1 MKIKKLKKVLAGMLS
16 AAMVMSTMAV
26 TAFAAGPDTILEDTG
41 SLTINKY
48 EGNTTGKPLE
58 GVEFTMYKIA
68 DITQTVSNGAVDTKA
83 TPVEE
88 IADKLTAEELT
99 SIANG
104 STSSEEWAALLQQI
118 SLEDLTEHTNGTTGS
133 NGQVVFSNVP
143 IGIYAVAET
152 DAPSQV
158 ISKSANFIVSIPMTT
173 DDGDS
178 WTKEE
183 LPWADQAVVA
193 NPKNATAY
201 GGISLLKQGKTGN
214 RNASA
219 LVGVEFVLQ
228 QQVEGNWS
236 TIQSN
241 LTTDGSGV
249 INVQDLSPATYR
261 FVEVDLGENDGY
273 ILDGKATYEF
283 EIRLVDGESHIFYD
297 ANGDGEK
304 EDQNGDGSVGY
315 TINALNE
322 KPTLEKTVKD
332 GDNWDDETDAS
343 IGDTVTWK
351 VTASVPSKVNELK
364 EFSLKDTMS
373 QALTWVS
380 EEEAQLTITTD
391 PGVELTRDT
400 DYTLTVPQNN
410 TAGGSWTI
418 SFTQVGK
425 NKLAASNV
433 TSIDVTF
440 NTVLN
445 ANASVGS
452 AGNLNTGELDY
463 SNAIYPTEDPSNP
476 NAGKEPGKDVI
487 TDQAIVYT
495 FALGVEKVDGST
507 KTPLAN
513 VTFDLYSYEGEEANV
528 TEDILESS
536 GTPISVAQTEA
547 GVGHYVVDGAGNAT
561 LTTDAEGNIVVNGL
575 KNGNYYLVETKTNDG
590 YNLLKEPVKVEINV
604 TFATTTET
612 KTETDLDGNTTST
625 TTVKTTSFEGGKDN
639 TGTYEIEV
647 QNNKGFQLPTT
658 GGTGTILASLIGIL
672 LMGGGAFV
680 FFSSRK
686 KKNA

>member
-1 MKIKKLKKVLAGMLS
+1 MKIKKLKKVIAGMLS

-26 TAFAAGPDTILEDTG
+26 TAFAAGPDTILKDTG

-68 DITQTVSNGAVDTKA
+68 DITQTVSNGVVDTKA

-88 IADKLTAEELT
+88 IADKLSAEELT

-118 SLEDLTEHTNGTTGS
+118 SLEDLTEHTHGTTGS

-173 DDGDS
+173 DAGDS
-178 WTKEE
+178 WNY
-183 LPWADQAVVA
+183 DVVA

-219 LVGVEFVLQ
+219 LAGVEFVLQ

-322 KPTLEKTVKD
+322 KPTLDKTVKD
-332 GDNWDDETDAS
+332 GVNWDDETDAS

-351 VTASVPSKVNELK
+351 VTASVPSKVDELK
-364 EFSLKDTMS
+364 VYSLKDTMS
-373 QALTWVS
+373 SALTWVS
-380 EEEAQLTITTD
+380 EEAAQLTITTS
-391 PGVELTRDT
+391 PAVTLEKDT
-400 DYTLTVPQNN
+400 DYTLTVPENG

-418 SFTQVGK
+418 TFTDAGK
-425 NKLAASNV
+425 AKLAENDV

-445 ANASVGS
+445 TNASVGS

-476 NAGKEPGKDVI
+476 NDDKEPGKDVI

-495 FALGVEKVDGST
+495 FALGVEKVDGRT
-507 KTPLAN
+507 RTPLAN

-604 TFATTTET
+604 AYTTTT
-612 KTETDLDGNTTST
+612 STVTNTDENGNTTST
-625 TTVKTTSFEGGKDN
+625 TTVTTSTFEGGKDN
-639 TGTYEIEV
+639 TGTYKIEV

-658 GGTGTILASLIGIL
+658 GGAGTLLASLIGIL
-672 LMGGGAFV
+672 LMGCGAFV
-680 FFSSRK
+680 FISSRK
-686 KKNA
+686 RKNA

>member
-1 MKIKKLKKVLAGMLS
+1 MKIKKLKKVLAGALS

-48 EGNTTGKPLE
+48 EGNTTDKPLE

-68 DITQTVSNGAVDTKA
+68 DITQTVSNGVVDTKA

-104 STSSEEWAALLQQI
+104 STSSGEWAALLQQI
-118 SLEDLTEHTNGTTGS
+118 SLEDLTEHTHGTTGS

-158 ISKSANFIVSIPMTT
+158 ISKTANFIVSIPMTT
-173 DDGDS
+173 DNGDS
-178 WTKEE
+178 WNY
-183 LPWADQAVVA
+183 DVVA
-193 NPKNATAY
+193 NPKNETAY

-214 RNASA
+214 GSASA
-219 LVGVEFVLQ
+219 LEDVKFVLQ
-228 QQVEGNWS
+228 QQIDGGWT
-236 TIQSN
+236 TIQED
-241 LTTDGSGV
+241 LTTSSTGLITV
-249 INVQDLSPATYR
+249 EDLSPATYR
-261 FVEVDLGENDGY
+261 FVEVDLGKNDGY
-273 ILDGKATYEF
+273 ILDGKAAYEF
-283 EIRLVDGESHIFYD
+283 EIRLVNGESHIFYD
-297 ANGDGEK
+297 ANGDGTK
-304 EDQNGDGSVGY
+304 EDQDADGSLGY

-332 GDNWDDETDAS
+332 GDNWDNETDAS

-351 VTASVPSKVNELK
+351 VTASVPSKVDELK
-364 EFSLKDTMS
+364 VYSLKDTMS
-373 QALTWVS
+373 SALTWVS
-380 EEEAQLTITTD
+380 EEAAQLTITTS
-391 PGVELTRDT
+391 PAVTLEKDT
-400 DYTLTVPQNN
+400 DYTLTVPENG

-418 SFTQVGK
+418 TFTAAGK
-425 NKLAASNV
+425 AKLAENDV

-445 ANASVGS
+445 TNASVGS
-452 AGNLNTGELDY
+452 TGNLNTGELDY

-476 NAGKEPGKDVI
+476 NDDKEPGKDVI

-495 FALGVEKVDGST
+495 FALGVEKVDGRT
-507 KTPLAN
+507 RTPLAN

-604 TFATTTET
+604 AYTTTT
-612 KTETDLDGNTTST
+612 STVTNTDDNGNTTST
-625 TTVKTTSFEGGKDN
+625 TTVTTSTFEGGKDN
-639 TGTYEIEV
+639 TGTYKIEV

-658 GGTGTILASLIGIL
+658 GGAGTLLASLIGIL

-680 FFSSRK
+680 FISSRK
-686 KKNA
+686 RKNA

>member
-26 TAFAAGPDTILEDTG
+26 TAFAAGPDTILKDKG

-48 EGNTTGKPLE
+48 EGNTTDKPLE

-68 DITQTVSNGAVDTKA
+68 DITQTVSNGVVDTKA

-104 STSSEEWAALLQQI
+104 STSSDEWNALLQQI
-118 SLEDLTEHTNGTTGS
+118 GLEDLTVYAKDTTDS
-133 NGQVVFSNVP
+133 NGQAKFSDVP

-178 WTKEE
+178 WNY
-183 LPWADQAVVA
+183 DVVA

-214 RNASA
+214 GNASA
-219 LVGVEFVLQ
+219 LAGVEFVLQ
-228 QQVEGNWS
+228 QQDEGSW
-236 TIQSN
+236 TTVQSG
-241 LTTDGSGV
+241 LKTDGSGL
-249 INVQDLSPATYR
+249 INVADLSPATYR
-261 FVEVDLGENDGY
+261 FVEVGLGENAGY
-273 ILDGKATYEF
+273 ILDGKAAYEF
-283 EIRLVDGESHIFYD
+283 EIRLVDGKSHIFYD
-297 ANGDGEK
+297 ADGDGEK
-304 EDQNGDGSVGY
+304 EDQDEDGNLGY
-315 TINALNE
+315 TINVLNE

-332 GDNWDDETDAS
+332 GDNWDNETDAS

-364 EFSLKDTMS
+364 VYSLKDTMS
-373 QALTWVS
+373 SALTWVS
-380 EEEAQLTITTD
+380 KEAAHLTITTT
-391 PGVELTRDT
+391 PEVTLTENT
-400 DYTLTVPQNN
+400 DYTLSVPSDN

-418 SFTQVGK
+418 TFTDDGK
-425 NKLAASNV
+425 AKLAQSDV

-445 ANASVGS
+445 TNAAVGS

-476 NAGKEPGKDVI
+476 NNDKEPSQDVI

-507 KTPLAN
+507 NTPLAN
-513 VTFDLYSYEGEEANV
+513 VTFDLYAYNGTEENV
-528 TEDILESS
+528 TENTLKSS
-536 GTPISVAQTEA
+536 GTKVKVTATA
-547 GVGHYVVDGAGNAT
+547 DGAGHYVVDAAGNAT
-561 LTTDAEGNIVVNGL
+561 LTTDSAGNIGVNGL
-575 KNGNYYLVETKTNDG
+575 ENGNYYLVETKTNDG
-590 YNLLKEPVKVEINV
+590 YNLLSKPVKVEINV
-604 TFATTTET
+604 VYTTTT
-612 KTETDLDGNTTST
+612 TTVTNTDEDGITTIT
-625 TTVKTTSFEGGKDN
+625 TTVKTDTFTGGENN
-639 TGTYEIEV
+639 TGTYKIQV

-658 GGTGTILASLIGIL
+658 GGAGTLLASLIGIL

-680 FFSSRK
+680 FISSRK
-686 KKNA
+686 KKKAE

>member
-1 MKIKKLKKVLAGMLS
+1 M
-16 AAMVMSTMAV
+16 
-26 TAFAAGPDTILEDTG
+26 D
-41 SLTINKY
+41 
-48 EGNTTGKPLE
+48 
-58 GVEFTMYKIA
+58 
-68 DITQTVSNGAVDTKA
+68 
-83 TPVEE
+83 
-88 IADKLTAEELT
+88 
-99 SIANG
+99 
-104 STSSEEWAALLQQI
+104 
-118 SLEDLTEHTNGTTGS
+118 TTGS

-178 WTKEE
+178 WNY
-183 LPWADQAVVA
+183 DVVA

-214 RNASA
+214 GNASA
-219 LVGVEFVLQ
+219 LEGVEFVLQ

-241 LTTDGSGV
+241 LTTNGSGV

-283 EIRLVDGESHIFYD
+283 EIRLVDGKSHIFYD

-304 EDQNGDGSVGY
+304 EDQNGDESVGY

-418 SFTQVGK
+418 SFTQDGK
-425 NKLAASNV
+425 NKLATSNV

-476 NAGKEPGKDVI
+476 NDDKEPGKDVI

-507 KTPLAN
+507 RTPLAN
-513 VTFDLYSYEGEEANV
+513 VTFDLYSYEGEEEV
-528 TEDILESS
+528 TEDILKSS
-536 GTPISVAQTEA
+536 GTPISVAQTGA

-575 KNGNYYLVETKTNDG
+575 KNGNYYLVETKTNAG

>member
-26 TAFAAGPDTILEDTG
+26 TAFAAGPDTILKDTG

-68 DITQTVSNGAVDTKA
+68 DITQTVSNGVVDTKA
-83 TPVEE
+83 TPVEK

-104 STSSEEWAALLQQI
+104 STSSEEWAALLRQI
-118 SLEDLTEHTNGTTGS
+118 SLEDLTEHTHGTTGS

-178 WTKEE
+178 WNY
-183 LPWADQAVVA
+183 DVVA

-219 LVGVEFVLQ
+219 LAGVEFVLQ
-228 QQVEGNWS
+228 QKVEGNWS

-332 GDNWDDETDAS
+332 GDNWENETDAS

-418 SFTQVGK
+418 SFTQDGK

-476 NAGKEPGKDVI
+476 NDGKEPGKDVI

-513 VTFDLYSYEGEEANV
+513 VTFDLYSYEGEEENV

-590 YNLLKEPVKVEINV
+590 YNLLSKPVKVEINV
-604 TFATTTET
+604 KYTTTTTTVTNTNE
-612 KTETDLDGNTTST
+612 DGITTST
-625 TTVKTTSFEGGKDN
+625 TTVTTDTFTGGENN
-639 TGTYEIEV
+639 TGTYKIQV
-647 QNNKGFQLPTT
+647 QNNKGFQLPVT
-658 GGTGTILASLIGIL
+658 GGAGTLLASLIGIL

-680 FFSSRK
+680 FVSSRK

>member
-118 SLEDLTEHTNGTTGS
+118 SLEDLTEHTHGTTGS

>member
-26 TAFAAGPDTILEDTG
+26 TAFAAGPDTILKDTG

-48 EGNTTGKPLE
+48 EGNTTDKPLE

-68 DITQTVSNGAVDTKA
+68 DITQTVSNGVVDTKA

-104 STSSEEWAALLQQI
+104 STSSAEWAALLQQI
-118 SLEDLTEHTNGTTGS
+118 SLEDLTEHTHGTTGS

-173 DDGDS
+173 NNGDS
-178 WTKEE
+178 WNY
-183 LPWADQAVVA
+183 DVVA

-214 RNASA
+214 GNASA
-219 LVGVEFVLQ
+219 LAGVEFVLQ
-228 QQVEGNWS
+228 QQVEGTWS
-236 TIQSN
+236 TIQSG
-241 LTTDGSGV
+241 LKTDGSGV

-283 EIRLVDGESHIFYD
+283 EIRLVDGKSHIFYD
-297 ANGDGEK
+297 ANEDGEK
-304 EDQNGDGSVGY
+304 EDQNGDGSLGY

-332 GDNWDDETDAS
+332 GENWDDETDAS

-418 SFTQVGK
+418 SFTQDGK

-476 NAGKEPGKDVI
+476 NDGKEPGKDVI

-513 VTFDLYSYEGEEANV
+513 VTFDLYSYEGKEENV
-528 TEDILESS
+528 TEDTLKKD

-590 YNLLKEPVKVEINV
+590 YNLLSKPVKVEINV
-604 TFATTTET
+604 KYTTT
-612 KTETDLDGNTTST
+612 T
-625 TTVKTTSFEGGKDN
+625 TTVTNTNEDGITTSSTTVTTDTFTGGENN
-639 TGTYEIEV
+639 TGTYKIQV
-647 QNNKGFQLPTT
+647 QNNKGFQLPVT
-658 GGTGTILASLIGIL
+658 GGAGTLLASLIGIL

-680 FFSSRK
+680 FVSSRK

>member
-26 TAFAAGPDTILEDTG
+26 TAFAVGPDTILEDTG

-68 DITQTVSNGAVDTKA
+68 DITQTVSNGVVDTKA

-88 IADKLTAEELT
+88 IADKLTAQELT

-104 STSSEEWAALLQQI
+104 STSSGEWAALLQQI
-118 SLEDLTEHTNGTTGS
+118 SLEDLTEHTHGTTGS

-178 WTKEE
+178 WNY
-183 LPWADQAVVA
+183 DVVA

-351 VTASVPSKVNELK
+351 VTASVPSKVNELR

>member
-26 TAFAAGPDTILEDTG
+26 TAFAAGPDTILKATG

-48 EGNTTGKPLE
+48 EGNTTDKPLE

-68 DITQTVSNGAVDTKA
+68 DITQTVSNGVVDTKA

-99 SIANG
+99 RIANG

-118 SLEDLTEHTNGTTGS
+118 SLEDLTEHTHGTTGS

-173 DDGDS
+173 GDGDS
-178 WTKEE
+178 WNY
-183 LPWADQAVVA
+183 DVVA
-193 NPKNATAY
+193 EPKNATAY

-214 RNASA
+214 GSASA
-219 LVGVEFVLQ
+219 LAGVEFVLQ
-228 QQVEGNWS
+228 QQDEGSWRLIREDLITNE
-236 TIQSN
+236 IG
-241 LTTDGSGV
+241 L
-249 INVQDLSPATYR
+249 INVNDLSPATYR
-261 FVEVDLGENDGY
+261 FVEVGLGENAGY
-273 ILDGKATYEF
+273 ILDGKAAYEF

-297 ANGDGEK
+297 ADGDGEK
-304 EDQNGDGSVGY
+304 EDQDANGELGY
-315 TINALNE
+315 TINVLNE

-332 GDNWDDETDAS
+332 GDNWDNETDAS

-351 VTASVPSKVNELK
+351 VTASVPSKVDELK
-364 EFSLKDTMS
+364 EFSLKDKMS
-373 QALTWVS
+373 SALTWVS
-380 EEEAQLTITTD
+380 EEAAKLTITTT
-391 PGVELTRDT
+391 PAVTLERNT
-400 DYTLTVPQNN
+400 DYTLNVPNDN
-410 TAGGSWTI
+410 TAGGSWEI
-418 SFTQVGK
+418 IFTEAGK
-425 NKLAASNV
+425 DKLAASAV

-476 NAGKEPGKDVI
+476 NDGKEPGKDVI

-507 KTPLAN
+507 RTPLAN
-513 VTFDLYSYEGEEANV
+513 VTFDLYSYEGEEENV
-528 TEDILESS
+528 TEDILKSS

-604 TFATTTET
+604 TFATTTSTVT
-612 KTETDLDGNTTST
+612 KTDEYGNSTST
-625 TTVKTTSFEGGKDN
+625 TTVTTTTFEGGKDN
-639 TGTYEIEV
+639 TGTYKIEV

-658 GGTGTILASLIGIL
+658 GGAGTLLASLIGIL

-680 FFSSRK
+680 FISSRK
-686 KKNA
+686 KKKAE

>member
-26 TAFAAGPDTILEDTG
+26 TAFAAGPDTILKDTG

-68 DITQTVSNGAVDTKA
+68 DITQTVSNGVVDTKA

-118 SLEDLTEHTNGTTGS
+118 SLEDLTEHTHGTTGS

-173 DDGDS
+173 DAGDS
-178 WTKEE
+178 WNY
-183 LPWADQAVVA
+183 DVVA

-214 RNASA
+214 GNASA
-219 LVGVEFVLQ
+219 LAGVEFVLQ

-418 SFTQVGK
+418 SFTQDGK

-476 NAGKEPGKDVI
+476 NDGKEPGKDVI

-507 KTPLAN
+507 RTPLAN
-513 VTFDLYSYEGEEANV
+513 VTFDLYSYEGEEENV

>member
-1 MKIKKLKKVLAGMLS
+1 MKIKKLKKVIAGMLS

-26 TAFAAGPDTILEDTG
+26 TAFAAGPDTILKDTG

-68 DITQTVSNGAVDTKA
+68 DITQTVSNSVVDTKA

-88 IADKLTAEELT
+88 IADKLSAEELT

-118 SLEDLTEHTNGTTGS
+118 SLEDLTEHTHGTTGS

-173 DDGDS
+173 DAGDS
-178 WTKEE
+178 WNY
-183 LPWADQAVVA
+183 DVVA

-219 LVGVEFVLQ
+219 LAGVEFVLQ

-322 KPTLEKTVKD
+322 KPTLDKTVKD
-332 GDNWDDETDAS
+332 GVNWDDETDAS

-351 VTASVPSKVNELK
+351 VTASVPSKVDELK
-364 EFSLKDTMS
+364 VYSLKDTMS
-373 QALTWVS
+373 SALTWVS
-380 EEEAQLTITTD
+380 EEAAQLTITTS
-391 PGVELTRDT
+391 PAVTLEKDT
-400 DYTLTVPQNN
+400 DYTLTVPENG

-418 SFTQVGK
+418 TFTDAGK
-425 NKLAASNV
+425 AKLAENDV

-445 ANASVGS
+445 TNASVGS

-476 NAGKEPGKDVI
+476 NDDKEPGKDVI

-495 FALGVEKVDGST
+495 FALGVEKVDGRT
-507 KTPLAN
+507 RTPLAN

-536 GTPISVAQTEA
+536 GTLISVAQTEA

-604 TFATTTET
+604 AYTTTT
-612 KTETDLDGNTTST
+612 STVTNTDENGNTTST
-625 TTVKTTSFEGGKDN
+625 TTVTTSTFEGGKDN
-639 TGTYEIEV
+639 TGTYKIEV

-658 GGTGTILASLIGIL
+658 GGAGTLLASLIGIL
-672 LMGGGAFV
+672 LMGCGAFV
-680 FFSSRK
+680 FISSRK
-686 KKNA
+686 RKNA

>member
-1 MKIKKLKKVLAGMLS
+1 MKIKKLKKVIAGMLS

-26 TAFAAGPDTILEDTG
+26 TAFAAGPDTILKDTG

-48 EGNTTGKPLE
+48 EGNTTNKPLE

-68 DITQTVSNGAVDTKA
+68 DITQTVSNGVVDTKA
-83 TPVEE
+83 TPVAE

-99 SIANG
+99 NIANG

-118 SLEDLTEHTNGTTGS
+118 SLEDLTEHTHGTTGS

-178 WTKEE
+178 WNY
-183 LPWADQAVVA
+183 DVVA
-193 NPKNATAY
+193 KPKNATAY

-214 RNASA
+214 GNASA
-219 LVGVEFVLQ
+219 LAGVEFVLQ

-236 TIQSN
+236 TIQSD

-332 GDNWDDETDAS
+332 GDNWDNETDAS

-373 QALTWVS
+373 SALTWVS

-418 SFTQVGK
+418 SFTQDGK

-445 ANASVGS
+445 ANASVGKV
-452 AGNLNTGELDY
+452 GNLNTGELDY

-476 NAGKEPGKDVI
+476 NDGKEPGKDVI

-495 FALGVEKVDGST
+495 FALGVVKVDGST
-507 KTPLAN
+507 RAPLAN
-513 VTFDLYSYEGEEANV
+513 VTFDLYSYDGSAEKV
-528 TEDILESS
+528 TEDILKDD
-536 GTPISVAQTEA
+536 GTPIKVAQTEE
-547 GVGHYVVDGAGNAT
+547 GVGHYVVDAAGSAT
-561 LTTDAEGNIVVNGL
+561 LTTDAAGNIVVNGL

-604 TFATTTET
+604 AYTTTT
-612 KTETDLDGNTTST
+612 STVTNTDENGNTTST
-625 TTVKTTSFEGGKDN
+625 TTVTTSTFEGGEGN
-639 TGTYEIEV
+639 TGTYKIEV

-658 GGTGTILASLIGIL
+658 GGAGTLLASLIGIL

-680 FFSSRK
+680 FISSRK
-686 KKNA
+686 RKNA

>member
-26 TAFAAGPDTILEDTG
+26 TAFAAGSDTILKDTG

-178 WTKEE
+178 WNY
-183 LPWADQAVVA
+183 DVVA

-476 NAGKEPGKDVI
+476 NDGKEPGKDVI

>member
-26 TAFAAGPDTILEDTG
+26 TAFAAGPDTILKD
-41 SLTINKY
+41 TINKY
-48 EGNTTGKPLE
+48 EGNTTDKPLE

-68 DITQTVSNGAVDTKA
+68 DITQTVSNGVVDTKA

-118 SLEDLTEHTNGTTGS
+118 SLEDLTEHTHGTTGS

-173 DDGDS
+173 DDGES
-178 WTKEE
+178 WNY
-183 LPWADQAVVA
+183 DVVA

-214 RNASA
+214 GNASA
-219 LVGVEFVLQ
+219 LAGVEFVLQ

-236 TIQSN
+236 TIQSG

-304 EDQNGDGSVGY
+304 EDQNGGESVGY

-418 SFTQVGK
+418 SFTQDGK

-476 NAGKEPGKDVI
+476 NDDKEPGKDVI

-507 KTPLAN
+507 RTPLAN
-513 VTFDLYSYEGEEANV
+513 VTFDLYSYEGEEEV
-528 TEDILESS
+528 TEDILKSS
-536 GTPISVAQTEA
+536 GTPISVAQTGA

-604 TFATTTET
+604 TFATTTST
-612 KTETDLDGNTTST
+612 VTNTDEYGNSTST
-625 TTVKTTSFEGGKDN
+625 TTVTTSTFEGGKDN

>member
-1 MKIKKLKKVLAGMLS
+1 MKIKKLKKVMAGILS

-26 TAFAAGPDTILEDTG
+26 TAFAAGPVTILKDTG

-68 DITQTVSNGAVDTKA
+68 DITQTVSNGVVDTKA
-83 TPVEE
+83 TPVSE
-88 IADKLTAEELT
+88 IADKLTADELT
-99 SIANG
+99 NIANG
-104 STSSEEWAALLQQI
+104 STSSAEWTALLKEI
-118 SLEDLTEHTNGTTGS
+118 SLTDLTEYAHQTTGK

-158 ISKSANFIVSIPMTT
+158 VSKSANFIVSIPMTT

-178 WTKEE
+178 WNY
-183 LPWADQAVVA
+183 DVVA

-214 RNASA
+214 GNASA
-219 LVGVEFVLQ
+219 LAGVEFVLQ

-236 TIQSN
+236 TIQSD

-283 EIRLVDGESHIFYD
+283 EIRLVDGKSHIFYD
-297 ANGDGEK
+297 ENGDGTK
-304 EDQNGDGSVGY
+304 EDQDADGKLGY

-332 GDNWDDETDAS
+332 GDDWENQTDAS

-418 SFTQVGK
+418 SFTQDGK
-425 NKLAASNV
+425 NRLAASNV

-476 NAGKEPGKDVI
+476 NDGKEPGKDVI

-507 KTPLAN
+507 NTPLAN
-513 VTFDLYSYEGEEANV
+513 VTFDLYAYNGTEENV
-528 TEDILESS
+528 TENTLKSS
-536 GTPISVAQTEA
+536 GTKVKVTATA
-547 GVGHYVVDGAGNAT
+547 DGAGHYVVDAAGNAT
-561 LTTDAEGNIVVNGL
+561 LTTDSAGNIGVNGL
-575 KNGNYYLVETKTNDG
+575 ENGNYYLVETKTNDG
-590 YNLLKEPVKVEINV
+590 YNLLSKPVKVEINV
-604 TFATTTET
+604 VYTTTTTTVTNTNE
-612 KTETDLDGNTTST
+612 DGITTIT
-625 TTVKTTSFEGGKDN
+625 TTVKTDTFTGGEKN
-639 TGTYEIEV
+639 TGTYKIQV

-658 GGTGTILASLIGIL
+658 GGAGTLLASLIGIL

-680 FFSSRK
+680 FISSRK
-686 KKNA
+686 KKKAE

>member
-26 TAFAAGPDTILEDTG
+26 TAFAAGPDTILKDTG

-48 EGNTTGKPLE
+48 EGNTTDKPLE

-68 DITQTVSNGAVDTKA
+68 DITQTVSNGVVDTKA

-118 SLEDLTEHTNGTTGS
+118 SLEDLTEHTHGTTGS

-178 WTKEE
+178 WNY
-183 LPWADQAVVA
+183 DVVA
-193 NPKNATAY
+193 NPKNVTAY

-214 RNASA
+214 GNASA
-219 LVGVEFVLQ
+219 LAGVEFVLQ

-236 TIQSN
+236 TIQSD

-261 FVEVDLGENDGY
+261 FVEVDLGENSKNKGY
-273 ILDGKATYEF
+273 ILDGNAAYEF
-283 EIRLVDGESHIFYD
+283 EIRLVNGDSHIFYD

-304 EDQNGDGSVGY
+304 EDQNGDGSIGY
-315 TINALNE
+315 TINVLNE

-332 GDNWDDETDAS
+332 GENWDNETDAS

-351 VTASVPSKVNELK
+351 VTASVPSKVDELK
-364 EFSLKDTMS
+364 EFSLKDKMS
-373 QALTWVS
+373 SALTWVS
-380 EEEAQLTITTD
+380 EEAAKLTITTT
-391 PGVELTRDT
+391 PAVTLERNT
-400 DYTLTVPQNN
+400 DYTLNVPNDN
-410 TAGGSWTI
+410 TAGGSWEI
-418 SFTQVGK
+418 IFTEAGK
-425 NKLAASNV
+425 DKLAASAV

-476 NAGKEPGKDVI
+476 NDGKEPGKDVI

-507 KTPLAN
+507 RTPLAN
-513 VTFDLYSYEGEEANV
+513 VTFDLYSYEGEEENV
-528 TEDILESS
+528 TEDILKSS

-604 TFATTTET
+604 TFTTSTET

-625 TTVKTTSFEGGKDN
+625 TTVKTASFEGGKDN
-639 TGTYEIEV
+639 TGTYKIEV

-658 GGTGTILASLIGIL
+658 GGAGTLLASLIGIL

-680 FFSSRK
+680 FISSRK
-686 KKNA
+686 KKKAE

>member
-178 WTKEE
+178 WNY
-183 LPWADQAVVA
+183 DVVA

-373 QALTWVS
+373 QARG
-380 EEEAQLTITTD
+380 
-391 PGVELTRDT
+391 PCRR
-400 DYTLTVPQNN
+400 
-410 TAGGSWTI
+410 
-418 SFTQVGK
+418 
-425 NKLAASNV
+425 
-433 TSIDVTF
+433 
-440 NTVLN
+440 
-445 ANASVGS
+445 S
-452 AGNLNTGELDY
+452 A
-463 SNAIYPTEDPSNP
+463 P
-476 NAGKEPGKDVI
+476 
-487 TDQAIVYT
+487 
-495 FALGVEKVDGST
+495 
-507 KTPLAN
+507 
-513 VTFDLYSYEGEEANV
+513 
-528 TEDILESS
+528 
-536 GTPISVAQTEA
+536 
-547 GVGHYVVDGAGNAT
+547 
-561 LTTDAEGNIVVNGL
+561 
-575 KNGNYYLVETKTNDG
+575 
-590 YNLLKEPVKVEINV
+590 
-604 TFATTTET
+604 
-612 KTETDLDGNTTST
+612 
-625 TTVKTTSFEGGKDN
+625 
-639 TGTYEIEV
+639 
-647 QNNKGFQLPTT
+647 
-658 GGTGTILASLIGIL
+658 
-672 LMGGGAFV
+672 
-680 FFSSRK
+680 
-686 KKNA
+686 

>member
-1 MKIKKLKKVLAGMLS
+1 
-16 AAMVMSTMAV
+16 
-26 TAFAAGPDTILEDTG
+26 
-41 SLTINKY
+41 
-48 EGNTTGKPLE
+48 
-58 GVEFTMYKIA
+58 
-68 DITQTVSNGAVDTKA
+68 
-83 TPVEE
+83 
-88 IADKLTAEELT
+88 
-99 SIANG
+99 
-104 STSSEEWAALLQQI
+104 
-118 SLEDLTEHTNGTTGS
+118 
-133 NGQVVFSNVP
+133 
-143 IGIYAVAET
+143 
-152 DAPSQV
+152 
-158 ISKSANFIVSIPMTT
+158 MTT

-178 WTKEE
+178 WNY
-183 LPWADQAVVA
+183 DVVA

-590 YNLLKEPVKVEINV
+590 YNLLKEPVKVEIDV
-604 TFATTTET
+604 TFATTTST
-612 KTETDLDGNTTST
+612 VTNTDEYGNSTST
-625 TTVKTTSFEGGKDN
+625 TTVTTSTFEGGKDN

>member
-26 TAFAAGPDTILEDTG
+26 TAFAAGSDTILKDTG

-68 DITQTVSNGAVDTKA
+68 DITQTVSNGVVDTKA

-104 STSSEEWAALLQQI
+104 STSSGEWAALLQQI
-118 SLEDLTEHTNGTTGS
+118 SLEDLTEHANGTTGS

-178 WTKEE
+178 WNY
-183 LPWADQAVVA
+183 DVVA

-201 GGISLLKQGKTGN
+201 GGITLLKQGKTGN

-476 NAGKEPGKDVI
+476 NDGKEPGEDVI

>member
-1 MKIKKLKKVLAGMLS
+1 MKIKKLKKVMAGILS

-68 DITQTVSNGAVDTKA
+68 DITQTVSNGVVDTKA

-104 STSSEEWAALLQQI
+104 STSSGEWAALLQQI
-118 SLEDLTEHTNGTTGS
+118 SLEDLTEHTHGTTGS

-178 WTKEE
+178 WNY
-183 LPWADQAVVA
+183 DVVA

-476 NAGKEPGKDVI
+476 NDGKEPGEDVI

-507 KTPLAN
+507 KIPLAN

-590 YNLLKEPVKVEINV
+590 YNLLSKPVKVEINV
-604 TFATTTET
+604 KYTTTTTTVTNTNE
-612 KTETDLDGNTTST
+612 DGITTST

-647 QNNKGFQLPTT
+647 QNNKGFQLPVT
-658 GGTGTILASLIGIL
+658 GGAGTLLASLIGIL

-680 FFSSRK
+680 FVSSRK

>member
-26 TAFAAGPDTILEDTG
+26 TAFAAGPDTILKDTG

-68 DITQTVSNGAVDTKA
+68 DITQTVSNGVVDTKA
-83 TPVEE
+83 TPVEK

-104 STSSEEWAALLQQI
+104 STSSEEWAALLRQI
-118 SLEDLTEHTNGTTGS
+118 SLEDLTEHTHGTTGS

-178 WTKEE
+178 WNY
-183 LPWADQAVVA
+183 DVVA

-219 LVGVEFVLQ
+219 LAGVEFVLQ
-228 QQVEGNWS
+228 QKVEGNWS

-332 GDNWDDETDAS
+332 GDNWDNETDAS

-351 VTASVPSKVNELK
+351 VTASVPSKVDELK
-364 EFSLKDTMS
+364 VYSLKDTMS
-373 QALTWVS
+373 SALTWVS
-380 EEEAQLTITTD
+380 EEAAQLTITTS
-391 PGVELTRDT
+391 PAVTLEKDT
-400 DYTLTVPQNN
+400 DYTLTVPENG

-418 SFTQVGK
+418 TFTDAGK
-425 NKLAASNV
+425 AKLAENDV

-445 ANASVGS
+445 TNASVGS

-476 NAGKEPGKDVI
+476 NDGKEPGKDVI

-507 KTPLAN
+507 RTPLAN

-604 TFATTTET
+604 AYTTTT
-612 KTETDLDGNTTST
+612 STVTNTDENGNTTST
-625 TTVKTTSFEGGKDN
+625 TTVTTSTFEGGKDN
-639 TGTYEIEV
+639 TGTYKIEV

-658 GGTGTILASLIGIL
+658 GGAGTLLASLIGIL

-680 FFSSRK
+680 FISSRK
-686 KKNA
+686 RKNA

>member
-26 TAFAAGPDTILEDTG
+26 TAFAAGPDTILKDTG

-68 DITQTVSNGAVDTKA
+68 DITQTVSNGVVDTKA

-118 SLEDLTEHTNGTTGS
+118 SLEDLTEHTHGTTGS

-173 DDGDS
+173 DAGDS
-178 WTKEE
+178 WNY
-183 LPWADQAVVA
+183 DVVA

-214 RNASA
+214 GNASA
-219 LVGVEFVLQ
+219 LAGVEFVLQ

-283 EIRLVDGESHIFYD
+283 EIRLVGGKSHIFYD
-297 ANGDGEK
+297 ANGDEEK

-418 SFTQVGK
+418 SFTQDGK

-476 NAGKEPGKDVI
+476 NDSKEPGKDVI

-507 KTPLAN
+507 RTPLAN
-513 VTFDLYSYEGEEANV
+513 VTFDLYSYEGEEKNV

>member
-1 MKIKKLKKVLAGMLS
+1 MKIKKLKKVMAGILS

-26 TAFAAGPDTILEDTG
+26 TAFAAGPDTILKQTG

-48 EGNTTGKPLE
+48 EGDDTSTPLE

-68 DITQTVSNGAVDTKA
+68 DITQTVNNGVVDTKA
-83 TPVEE
+83 TPVSAIE
-88 IADKLTAEELT
+88 DKLTAEELT
-99 SIANG
+99 NIANG
-104 STSSEEWAALLQQI
+104 STSSAEWAALLNEI
-118 SLEDLTEHTNGTTGS
+118 SLTDLTEYGHKTTGE
-133 NGQVVFSNVP
+133 NGRVVFSDVP

-178 WTKEE
+178 WNY
-183 LPWADQAVVA
+183 DVVA

-219 LVGVEFVLQ
+219 LAGVEFVLQ
-228 QQVEGNWS
+228 QKVEGNWS

-391 PGVELTRDT
+391 PRVELTRDT

-410 TAGGSWTI
+410 TAGGSWEI
-418 SFTQVGK
+418 SFTQEGK

-476 NAGKEPGKDVI
+476 NGGKEPGKDVI

-507 KTPLAN
+507 RTPLAN

-528 TEDILESS
+528 TEDILKSS

>member
-88 IADKLTAEELT
+88 IADKLTAAELT

-104 STSSEEWAALLQQI
+104 STSSGEWAALLQQI
-118 SLEDLTEHTNGTTGS
+118 SLEDLTEHTHGTTGS

-178 WTKEE
+178 WNY
-183 LPWADQAVVA
+183 DVVA

-228 QQVEGNWS
+228 QKVEGNWS

-476 NAGKEPGKDVI
+476 NDGKEPGKDVI

-507 KTPLAN
+507 RTPLAN

>member
-178 WTKEE
+178 WNY
-183 LPWADQAVVA
+183 DVVA

-219 LVGVEFVLQ
+219 LAGVEFVLQ
-228 QQVEGNWS
+228 QKVEGNWS

-476 NAGKEPGKDVI
+476 NDGKEPGKDVI

-507 KTPLAN
+507 RTPLAN

-604 TFATTTET
+604 AYTTTT
-612 KTETDLDGNTTST
+612 STVTNTDENGNTTST
-625 TTVKTTSFEGGKDN
+625 TTVTTSTFEGGKDN
-639 TGTYEIEV
+639 TGTYKIEV

-658 GGTGTILASLIGIL
+658 GGAGTLLASLIGIL

-680 FFSSRK
+680 FISSRK
-686 KKNA
+686 RKNA

>member
-26 TAFAAGPDTILEDTG
+26 TAFAAGPDTILKDTG

-48 EGNTTGKPLE
+48 EGNTTDKPLE

-68 DITQTVSNGAVDTKA
+68 DITQTVSNGVVDTKA

-118 SLEDLTEHTNGTTGS
+118 SLEDLTEHTHGTTGS

-173 DDGDS
+173 NNGDS
-178 WTKEE
+178 WNY
-183 LPWADQAVVA
+183 DVVA

-219 LVGVEFVLQ
+219 LAGVEFVLQ
-228 QQVEGNWS
+228 QKVEGNWS

-476 NAGKEPGKDVI
+476 NDGKEPGEDVI

-507 KTPLAN
+507 RTPLAN

-528 TEDILESS
+528 TEDILKSS

-658 GGTGTILASLIGIL
+658 GGAGTILASLIGIL

>member
-26 TAFAAGPDTILEDTG
+26 TAFAAGPDTILKDTG

-48 EGNTTGKPLE
+48 EGNTPDKPLE

-83 TPVEE
+83 TPVPQ

-99 SIANG
+99 NIANG
-104 STSSEEWAALLQQI
+104 STSSDEWAALLQQI
-118 SLEDLTEHTNGTTGS
+118 GLGDLTMYAKDTTGS

-178 WTKEE
+178 WNY
-183 LPWADQAVVA
+183 DVVA

-214 RNASA
+214 GNASA
-219 LVGVEFVLQ
+219 LEGVEFVLQ

-241 LTTDGSGV
+241 LTTNGSGV

-283 EIRLVDGESHIFYD
+283 EIRLVDGKSHIFYD

-304 EDQNGDGSVGY
+304 EDQNGDESVGY

-332 GDNWDDETDAS
+332 GENWDDETDAS

-418 SFTQVGK
+418 SFTQDGK
-425 NKLAASNV
+425 NKLATSNV

-476 NAGKEPGKDVI
+476 NDDKEPGKDVI

-507 KTPLAN
+507 RTPLAN
-513 VTFDLYSYEGEEANV
+513 VTFDLYSYEGEEEV
-528 TEDILESS
+528 TEDILKSS
-536 GTPISVAQTEA
+536 GTPISVAQTGA

-575 KNGNYYLVETKTNDG
+575 KNGNYYLVETKTNAG

>member
-1 MKIKKLKKVLAGMLS
+1 
-16 AAMVMSTMAV
+16 MVMSTMAV
-26 TAFAAGPDTILEDTG
+26 TAFAAGSDTILKDTG

-178 WTKEE
+178 WNY
-183 LPWADQAVVA
+183 DVVA

-476 NAGKEPGKDVI
+476 NDGKEPGKDVI

>member
-26 TAFAAGPDTILEDTG
+26 TAFATGPDTILEDTG

-88 IADKLTAEELT
+88 IADKLTAQELT

-118 SLEDLTEHTNGTTGS
+118 SLEDLTEHTHGTTGS

-178 WTKEE
+178 WNY
-183 LPWADQAVVA
+183 DVVA

-476 NAGKEPGKDVI
+476 NDGKEPGKDVI

>member
-26 TAFAAGPDTILEDTG
+26 TAFAAGPDTILKGTG

-68 DITQTVSNGAVDTKA
+68 DITQTVSNGVVDTKA

-178 WTKEE
+178 WNY
-183 LPWADQAVVA
+183 DVVA

-201 GGISLLKQGKTGN
+201 GGITLLKQGKTGN

-476 NAGKEPGKDVI
+476 NDGKEPGKDVI

>member
-26 TAFAAGPDTILEDTG
+26 TAFAAGSDTILKDTG

-118 SLEDLTEHTNGTTGS
+118 SLEDLTEHTHGTTGS

-178 WTKEE
+178 WNY
-183 LPWADQAVVA
+183 DVVA

-418 SFTQVGK
+418 SFTQDGK

-445 ANASVGS
+445 ANASVGKV
-452 AGNLNTGELDY
+452 GNLNTGELDY

-476 NAGKEPGKDVI
+476 NDGKEPGKDVI